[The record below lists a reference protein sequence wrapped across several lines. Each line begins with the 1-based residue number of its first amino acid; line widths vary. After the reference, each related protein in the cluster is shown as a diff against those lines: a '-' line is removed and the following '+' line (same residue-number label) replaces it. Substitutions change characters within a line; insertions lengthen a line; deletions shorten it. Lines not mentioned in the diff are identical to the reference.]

1 MKLKIKFGLEGV
13 GPSSLKKGVM
23 NHSLSAQISIA
34 FFNEALNQ
42 FKDKD
47 YFECIE
53 SLNSAIKYNL
63 INPTY
68 HIFKALVL
76 GFALGRC
83 DFAIEE
89 IDKALRLDPHSEKIN
104 KLKKELLRLQFNNN
118 IYNYFI

>member
-1 MKLKIKFGLEGV
+1 MIIKNKIDLEGV
-13 GPSSLKKGVM
+13 GPNSLNKGVM

-47 YFECIE
+47 YFECIK

-68 HIFKALVL
+68 YLFKAIVL
-76 GFALGRC
+76 GFALGIC

-89 IDKALRLDPHSEKIN
+89 IDKALSLDPHSEKII
-104 KLKKELLRLQFNNN
+104 KLKKELLRLQFNNK